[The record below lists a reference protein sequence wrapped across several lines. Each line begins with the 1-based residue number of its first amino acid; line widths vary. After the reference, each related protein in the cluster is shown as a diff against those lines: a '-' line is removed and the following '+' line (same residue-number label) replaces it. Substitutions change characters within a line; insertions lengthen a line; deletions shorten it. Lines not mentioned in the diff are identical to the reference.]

1 VDGQRRRV
9 AAGGSAGQGHVRA
22 IGARLGLDA
31 AGQQIVLELADEVE
45 EGRWRVIRDRRQQ
58 ALTWPGLDAL

>member
-1 VDGQRRRV
+1 
-9 AAGGSAGQGHVRA
+9 VRA